1 MDVSRFRQSTEFG
14 GVWQLYRRKY
24 RSCVKPSQPVEP
36 LTEGEK
42 ATFEV
47 TLIA

>member
-1 MDVSRFRQSTEFG
+1 MDVSRFRQPTEFR

-24 RSCVKPSQPVEP
+24 RSYVKPSKPDEP

-42 ATFEV
+42 ATFELTQV
-47 TLIA
+47 A